1 MPNVAVAGSRV
12 EQDGKTVG
20 SSLLGQNF
28 NLPKKNSDDPKEAAK
43 PDPEWFQPRPSL
55 AGDGGYD
62 PTSSSASNL
71 GPNSDDLVQSVK
83 DRRAAAATFD
93 KVAPK
98 DVPADAVTASGSGLD
113 PDISPAYAYEQVER
127 VAKARGLS
135 AAVVRRL
142 VAQHV
147 QDRVLG
153 FLGEPRVNVIEL
165 NLALARLRRG
175 DGDTRRADRSL
186 ANPRTTG
193 RRGIRSGRAR
203 LRGRPQTAVMER
215 WPPPHTGH
223 PGPHEVRQGT
233 QPPPGRP
240 DTLSPMES
248 STNRRARRMG

>member
-1 MPNVAVAGSRV
+1 MSGPTA
-12 EQDGKTVG
+12 T
-20 SSLLGQNF
+20 
-28 NLPKKNSDDPKEAAK
+28 
-43 PDPEWFQPRPSL
+43 
-55 AGDGGYD
+55 
-62 PTSSSASNL
+62 TSSSPSRTAGRRQPRSTRSPRRTSPPTRSPRPARASTPTSL
-71 GPNSDDLVQSVK
+71 
-83 DRRAAAATFD
+83 RHT
-93 KVAPK
+93 
-98 DVPADAVTASGSGLD
+98 PA
-113 PDISPAYAYEQVER
+113 VER

-175 DGDTRRADRSL
+175 DGDTRRAGRSL

-223 PGPHEVRQGT
+223 PGPHEFRQGT
-233 QPPPGRP
+233 AA
-240 DTLSPMES
+240 SWAS
-248 STNRRARRMG
+248 